1 MKEQLQKDFDNTIRN
16 LTLSQKD
23 IEIKKFYLDNFINKG
38 FPNRK
43 EEDWKFSD
51 LNQIIKKNIGELS
64 FYSDYT
70 STNKVDSSAF
80 VDGLE
85 HNKIVFINGRIEKI
99 DFDYEKKDQIEIID
113 QSETINKFNNNSS
126 LSDLNSAFTNKSFKI
141 VVKKGYQLTK
151 PLIIYHTTNSKI
163 WSKNINLRLNFEL
176 YENSSLRLI
185 DLFRDTSEK
194 NFLNIFYNFDLK
206 ENSILKNYKVDKFE
220 NKNIK
225 YSFNNIEQEKN
236 SISETFILSSGSNFC
251 KNEINCNLN
260 GEYSSAF
267 VNGIFSI
274 NNNKHHEIRTI
285 INHLTENTK
294 SYQLIKS
301 VLEDSSRAVYQG
313 KIFVNSKAQ
322 KTDGYQLSKAILLN
336 KDSEFNAKPELE
348 IYADDVKCSHGSAS
362 GSLNEDSIFYL
373 MSRGL
378 NYQQSRE
385 LLINGFLLDVVEK
398 ITDPEVKNLIKNMI
412 GIKE

>member
-1 MKEQLQKDFDNTIRN
+1 MKEQLQKDFENIIKN
-16 LTLSQKD
+16 LSLSQRD
-23 IEIKKFYLDNFINKG
+23 IEIKKFYLDSFINKG
-38 FPNRK
+38 FPSRK

-70 STNKVDSSAF
+70 STNKVDTSVF

-113 QSETINKFNNNSS
+113 QSETINKFNNHNS
-126 LSDLNSAFTNKSFKI
+126 LSDLNNAFTNKSFKI
-141 VVKKGYQLTK
+141 LVKESYQLAK

-163 WSKNINLRLNFEL
+163 WSKNINLKLDFEL
-176 YENSSLRLI
+176 NKDSSLRVI
-185 DLFRDTSEK
+185 DLFNDTSEK

-206 ENSILKNYKVDKFE
+206 ENAVLKNYKVDKFE

-225 YSFNNIEQEKN
+225 YSFNNIEQNKN
-236 SISETFILSSGSNFC
+236 SISETFILSSGSNFF
-251 KNEINCNLN
+251 KNEINCNLK
-260 GEYSSAF
+260 GEYSSAS
-267 VNGIFSI
+267 VNGICSL
-274 NNNKHHEIRTI
+274 NNDKHHEIRTS
-285 INHLTENTK
+285 INHLTEYTK

-301 VLEDSSRAVYQG
+301 VLENEARAVYQG
-313 KIFVNSKAQ
+313 KIHVNSEAQ

-336 KDSEFNAKPELE
+336 ETTEFNAKPELE

-362 GSLNEDSIFYL
+362 GSLNENSIFYL

-378 NYQQSRE
+378 NYKQSK
-385 LLINGFLLDVVEK
+385 LSSS
-398 ITDPEVKNLIKNMI
+398 
-412 GIKE
+412 